1 MTHFRRAF
9 PLLAL
14 AAALPGCAATDLAN
28 ALTSPRDVTEE
39 GSLSYGPLPRHR
51 LDLYRPAALAPDAP
65 LLVFL
70 YGGGWRSG
78 ESGQYRFLGR
88 ALARLGCLVAIP
100 DYRLFPQSRF
110 PGFVED
116 CALAL
121 RSLAPSEPQRPLVLM
136 GHSAGAFN
144 AACLALDSRWGV
156 QPLIAGFIGLAGPYD
171 FRAEEV
177 DPPAIFP
184 QPHIQAAPQPL
195 RVGETPPMLLLH
207 GEADTIVGPFHSRIL
222 AARAREAGV
231 LARHVA
237 YPGMGHLGPIVALA
251 EPARWLGFAD
261 GAVRDEVAGFLFSPA
276 VVEHAGRAQR

>member
-1 MTHFRRAF
+1 MTQPRRAF
-9 PLLAL
+9 SLLAL

-28 ALTSPRDVTEE
+28 AFTSSRDVTEE
-39 GSLSYGPLPRHR
+39 ESLPYGLLPRHR
-51 LDLYRPAALAPDAP
+51 LDLYRPAVLAPDAP

-70 YGGGWRSG
+70 YGGGWRTG
-78 ESGQYRFLGR
+78 ERGQYRFLAR
-88 ALARLGCLVAIP
+88 PLARLGCLVALP
-100 DYRLFPQSRF
+100 DYRLFPESRF

-121 RSLAPSEPQRPLVLM
+121 RSLAASEPQRPLVVM

-144 AACLALDSRWGV
+144 AACLALDPRWGA
-156 QPLIAGFIGLAGPYD
+156 QKLIAGFIGLAGPYD

-177 DPPAIFP
+177 NPPAIFA

-222 AARAREAGV
+222 AERAREAGV
-231 LARHVA
+231 VARHVA

-251 EPARWLGFAD
+251 EPARWLGFAS
-261 GAVRDEVAGFLFSPA
+261 GAVRDEVAGFLFSAA
-276 VVEHAGRAQR
+276 VVEHAGRARR